1 MQINRGNNI
10 GGKSRDILK
19 KIGNIKGTF
28 HPKMGTINNRNGKN
42 LIDAEGIK
50 KRWKENTED
59 LYQKSILMTGIT
71 TAV

>member
-19 KIGNIKGTF
+19 KTGNIKGTF

-42 LIDAEGIK
+42 LIDAEEIK

>member
-42 LIDAEGIK
+42 LIDAEEIK

>member
-1 MQINRGNNI
+1 MQRNRGNNR

>member
-1 MQINRGNNI
+1 
-10 GGKSRDILK
+10 
-19 KIGNIKGTF
+19 
-28 HPKMGTINNRNGKN
+28 MGTINNRNGKN
-42 LIDAEGIK
+42 LIDAEEIK